1 MSYNRM
7 TKTNG
12 YGEERSGMA
21 YLEFDPSDYSVTF
34 QSETITL
41 LAKEYALLR
50 FLYQHAGQT
59 FTREQLL
66 DQVWPME
73 YPVERTVDDHIYRLR
88 KKLKRWSARVQLG
101 TVRGLGYSLALKEA
115 PVLAVPSLTDSG
127 LQQQIRQLLDTYQLL
142 GQSKAMLALANQ
154 QEVLGVSIDSLHLN
168 FLHFVQADLEGLMQA
183 SEADGPGV
191 LYWLLASYYSY
202 YYEPQQCLGY
212 FEHAIRARILP
223 YEMQRELEL
232 LNILGLY
239 ADNGRMAE
247 DLERVQ
253 EAYRVIDGLDG
264 ELDSFRVHI
273 ASVEMYI
280 HLKARNEQ
288 EAERCSVAI
297 EKMLAEAPYLREI
310 CTYHGLKGRLLLLQ
324 GRRSEAATAFE
335 HGLAVGEE
343 AHNMPLLV
351 HSVIGTLDFLENV
364 QGDPMLQRKFRARL
378 VEFDRIYELSMHK
391 KPIELAIERIL
402 GSV

>member
-1 MSYNRM
+1 
-7 TKTNG
+7 
-12 YGEERSGMA
+12 MA
-21 YLEFDPSDYSVTF
+21 YLEFDPGDYSVTF
-34 QSETITL
+34 QSETVQL

-50 FLYQHAGQT
+50 FLYQHANQT

-88 KKLKRWSARVQLG
+88 KKLKRWSGRVQLG
-101 TVRGLGYSLALKEA
+101 TVRGLGYTLTLKEA
-115 PVLAVPSLTDSG
+115 PVLAVPSQTDSG
-127 LQQQIRQLLDTYQLL
+127 LQRQIRQLLDTYQLL

-154 QEVLGVSIDSLHLN
+154 QELLGVSIDALHLN
-168 FLHFVQADLEGLMQA
+168 FLRFVQADLRGLIEA
-183 SEADGPGV
+183 SEADGPGM
-191 LYWLLASYYSY
+191 LYWLLASYYSF
-202 YYEPQQCLGY
+202 YYEPQQCLKF
-212 FEHAIRARILP
+212 FEDAIQARILP
-223 YEMQRELEL
+223 YEMQRELEV

-247 DLERVQ
+247 DLERVR

-273 ASVEMYI
+273 ASAEMYI
-280 HLKARNEQ
+280 HLKTGNAR
-288 EAERCSVAI
+288 EAGRCSAAI
-297 EKMLAEAPYLREI
+297 EAMLAEAPYLREI
-310 CTYHGLKGRLLLLQ
+310 CTYHGLKGRLLLLE
-324 GRRSEAATAFE
+324 GRRSEAVAAFE

-364 QGDPMLQRKFRARL
+364 HSDPLLQRKFRARL
-378 VEFDRIYELSMHK
+378 DELDRIYELSMLK
-391 KPIELAIERIL
+391 QPVEQAMERIL